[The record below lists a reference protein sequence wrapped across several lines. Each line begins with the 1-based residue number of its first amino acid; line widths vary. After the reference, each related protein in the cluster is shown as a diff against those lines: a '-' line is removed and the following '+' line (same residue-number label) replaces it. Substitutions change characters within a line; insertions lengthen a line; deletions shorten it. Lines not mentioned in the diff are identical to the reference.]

1 MVFDKKENQHGVIQL
16 IGKVFS
22 SSEQTGKQPVVNDEI
37 VFIGETRL
45 DAKRAML
52 RYWARHQND
61 LGLSLDQFSAKC
73 RLLADH
79 RTIVYRASH

>member
-1 MVFDKKENQHGVIQL
+1 M
-16 IGKVFS
+16 
-22 SSEQTGKQPVVNDEI
+22 NDEI

>member
-1 MVFDKKENQHGVIQL
+1 MTKRRTNNGVIQL

-22 SSEQTGKQPVVNDEI
+22 SSGETGKKPAVKDEI

-52 RYWARHQND
+52 RYWARNQSN

-79 RTIVYRASH
+79 RTIVFKASH